1 MSNYFQIANL
11 YPHLKNP
18 HKYKSPNKQ
27 IICRSGWEIK
37 FCQYMDRTS
46 SILEWNSEEIVIPY
60 LYPVDGKTHRYF
72 VDFWM
77 KVRAKDGSIK
87 EYLVE
92 IKPYAQTIQE
102 SIQKPKRVT
111 KSYIE
116 RVNTYIKNQSKWAA
130 AREWCK
136 KQRQLGRDI
145 EFTIVTEK
153 DGLF

>member
-1 MSNYFQIANL
+1 
-11 YPHLKNP
+11 
-18 HKYKSPNKQ
+18 
-27 IICRSGWEIK
+27 
-37 FCQYMDRTS
+37 MDRTPS
-46 SILEWNSEEIVIPY
+46 VLEWTSEDIVIPY

-77 KVRAKDGSIK
+77 KVKTKDGSIK

-92 IKPYAQTIQE
+92 IKPYAQTLQE

-111 KSYIE
+111 KAYIE
-116 RVNTYIKNQSKWAA
+116 RVNTFIKNQAKWAA

-136 KQRQLGRDI
+136 KQQLLGRNI